1 MGGGATFPDPME
13 SPDGKALRDYSHVL
27 VTGGSSWLGRCVVR
41 ALAIGMPGLG
51 VLGHGGQQ
59 VRCLVPDEAAAASL
73 AGLGVSL
80 VRGDVRRK
88 ADCDLFCEGAA
99 DGLLL
104 HLAQRD
110 ESAGRIRLMRD
121 INLTGTR
128 RLLAASRR
136 AGLRRM
142 VLLSTGDAVG
152 FSAYHDLSPEEAPP
166 VKPYL
171 THGRLAAAR
180 EALLDGVPA
189 DGLETVV
196 ARVPWCYGPGQP
208 GRLVGL
214 MRRIKEGRVLYL
226 GDGNN
231 QVPLVHVD
239 SALLGLLLC
248 GFVPGAAGGRYWV
261 ADARSYPLARIVEA
275 IRLAM
280 QRDFG
285 LRPPPRARHVP
296 GALADGART
305 LEVLLEAFGLASAR
319 LRHWSELNLSGYCDI
334 RPTRRDLGYEPLVDL
349 REGMRRQVAWM
360 LEQGLYL

>member
-1 MGGGATFPDPME
+1 ME
-13 SPDGKALRDYSHVL
+13 SPAGNALRDYPQIL
-27 VTGGSSWLGRCVVR
+27 VTGAGGWLGERVVR
-41 ALAIGMPGLG
+41 ALSLGTSGLG
-51 VLGHGGQQ
+51 ALGRGGQR
-59 VRCLVPDEAAAASL
+59 VRCLVPGDAAAAPL
-73 AGLGVSL
+73 GGLGVSL
-80 VRGDVRRK
+80 VRGDLRR
-88 ADCDLFCEGAA
+88 AEDCAAFCDGAA

-104 HLAQRD
+104 HLAQLD
-110 ESAGRIRLMRD
+110 ESAGRTRLMREV
-121 INLTGTR
+121 NLTGTR
-128 RLLAASRR
+128 NLLAAARR

-166 VKPYL
+166 VTPYL

-180 EALLDGVPA
+180 EALLDAVPA
-189 DGLETVV
+189 DALETVV

-214 MRRIKEGRVLYL
+214 LRRIKEGRVLFL
-226 GDGNN
+226 GDGGN

-239 SALLGLLLC
+239 SAVLGLLLC
-248 GFVPGAAGGRYWV
+248 GFVPGAAGGRYWI

-285 LRPPPRARHVP
+285 LRPPARARHIP
-296 GALADGART
+296 GALADAART
-305 LEVLLEAFGLASAR
+305 LEVLLEAFGLASDR
-319 LRHWSELNLSGYCDI
+319 LRHWSELNLSAHCDI
-334 RPTRRDLGYEPLVDL
+334 GPARRDLGYEPQVEL